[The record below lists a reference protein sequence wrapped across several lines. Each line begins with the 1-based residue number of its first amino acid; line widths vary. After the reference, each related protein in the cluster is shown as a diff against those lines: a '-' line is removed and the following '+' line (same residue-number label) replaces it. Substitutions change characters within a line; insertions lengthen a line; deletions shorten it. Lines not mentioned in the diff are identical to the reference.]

1 MYAIETENLY
11 KSYDSVNVLKGLS
24 LRVSPGQV
32 YGLLGP
38 NGSGKSTLLHLL
50 LGFLKPSK
58 GTVQLFGEHDI
69 ERVRGRIGY
78 LPERLRYHLRYT
90 GREYLR
96 YLGRF
101 SDLSEPELSER
112 VEQELEAVRLTDA
125 ADRMLS
131 TYSKGMLQRLGI
143 AQALLSD
150 PEILL
155 IDEPTSGL
163 DPAGQRE
170 MLDLLAEVRR
180 RNHTIFL
187 TTHYL
192 DEIDVLCDTVG
203 ILYAGKLAAELDVQT
218 LRVPGRNVLITVD
231 QLPLGAVEPLQSLPG
246 VRCKG
251 REIALQ
257 PNTPT
262 LQAQVLGILLKE
274 GIAIISLAPQERPLE
289 DIYMRIVRG
298 EPGDLPAQPS
308 APSRFAPPRHPDLAD
323 VAPNSAPPD
332 ASAPAT
338 PPPDASA
345 PATPPLDPSRRRSRN
360 GETLLREL
368 LRRRPNAEDNGPPE

>member
-1 MYAIETENLY
+1 MYAIEIENLY

-38 NGSGKSTLLHLL
+38 NGSGKSTLLHVL

-58 GTVQLFGEHDI
+58 GTVQLFGEQDI

-170 MLDLLAEVRR
+170 MLDLLADVRR

-203 ILYAGKLAAELDVQT
+203 ILYGGKLAAELDVQT
-218 LRVPGRNVLITVD
+218 LRVPGRNVLITAA
-231 QLPLGAVEPLQSLPG
+231 QLPLGTVEQLQSWPG

-262 LQAQVLGILLKE
+262 LQAQVLGLLLKE
-274 GIAIISLAPQERPLE
+274 GIAIISLEPQERPLE

-298 EPGDLPAQPS
+298 EPVDLPTQPS
-308 APSRFAPPRHPDLAD
+308 APSRFTPPHLPDLAD
-323 VAPNSAPPD
+323 VAPNSAAPSED
-332 ASAPAT
+332 TSAPANS
-338 PPPDASA
+338 PP
-345 PATPPLDPSRRRSRN
+345 DPSRRRSRN

-368 LRRRPNAEDNGPPE
+368 LRRKPDTEDNGQSE

>member
-11 KSYDSVNVLKGLS
+11 KSYDTVNVLKGLN
-24 LRVSPGQV
+24 LRVPAGQV

-50 LGFLKPSK
+50 LGFLKPTK
-58 GTVQLFGEHDI
+58 GTLQLFGEHDL

-78 LPERLRYHLRYT
+78 LPERLRYHLRYS

-112 VEQELEAVRLTDA
+112 VDQELTAVRLTDA

-170 MLDLLAEVRR
+170 MLDLLAEVRS
-180 RNHTIFL
+180 RNRTIFL

-203 ILYAGKLAAELDVQT
+203 ILYGGKLAAELDVQS
-218 LRVPGRNVLITVD
+218 LRVPGRNVLIKVD
-231 QLPLGAVEPLQSLPG
+231 QLTAGIVEQLQQLVG

-262 LQAQVLGILLKE
+262 LQAQVLSILLRE
-274 GIAIISLAPQERPLE
+274 GIAIISLEPQERPLE

-298 EPGDLPAQPS
+298 EPVDLPAQPS
-308 APSRFAPPRHPDLAD
+308 PTSHFAPLRLPDQVD
-323 VAPNSAPPD
+323 EVPDRAPPVD
-332 ASAPAT
+332 APAPAD
-338 PPPDASA
+338 PPP
-345 PATPPLDPSRRRSRN
+345 RRSRN

-368 LRRRPNAEDNGPPE
+368 LRRTLDSEDNGPNE

>member
-11 KSYDSVNVLKGLS
+11 KSYDTVHVLKGLN

-58 GTVQLFGEHDI
+58 GTVQLFGEQDL
-69 ERVRGRIGY
+69 EQVRGRIGY
-78 LPERLRYHLRYT
+78 LPERLRYHLRFT

-101 SDLSEPELSER
+101 SDLGGLELSER
-112 VEQELEAVRLTDA
+112 VEQELSAVRLTDA

-170 MLDLLAEVRR
+170 MLDLLAEVRS
-180 RNHTIFL
+180 RNRTIFL

-192 DEIDVLCDTVG
+192 DEIDVICDTVG
-203 ILYAGKLAAELDVQT
+203 ILYGGKLAAELNVQS
-218 LRVPGRNVLITVD
+218 LRAPGRNVLINVD
-231 QLPLGAVEPLQSLPG
+231 QLTSGVIEQLQSLAG

-257 PNTPT
+257 QNTPT
-262 LQAQVLGILLKE
+262 LQAQVLGLLLKE
-274 GIAIISLAPQERPLE
+274 GIAIISLEPQQHPLE

-298 EPGDLPAQPS
+298 EPVDLPAQPS
-308 APSRFAPPRHPDLAD
+308 APSRFALPHHSEQAG
-323 VAPNSAPPD
+323 VVPNSAAPPPD
-332 ASAPAT
+332 SSAPAN
-338 PPPDASA
+338 PPPD
-345 PATPPLDPSRRRSRN
+345 PSQRRSRN

-368 LRRRPNAEDNGPPE
+368 LRRRPDSEDNGPAE